1 MAAEKKKSSNFNGRE
16 IEVLVDAIL
25 ESKGLLFAK
34 FGSMV
39 TNAAKNE
46 KWRQVTDLV
55 NSASDGEV
63 RTVDAVKKKWYD
75 LASKTKRKESSRR
88 KEMTATGGGKGEVV
102 MTPEEVKVVEILGNE
117 AIEGISGGLDVGF
130 GIHEAAV
137 DKKMFV
143 QSAMMENCDG
153 VEARDVPAA
162 PIASTSSDIGQK
174 KDRKK
179 RLMVKRI
186 VIILTSD

>member
-16 IEVLVDAIL
+16 IEVLVDAIS

-46 KWRQVTDLV
+46 KWRQVTELV

-75 LASKTKRKESSRR
+75 IASKTKRKESSRR

-130 GIHEAAV
+130 GIQEAMV
-137 DKKMFV
+137 DKMVV
-143 QSAMMENCDG
+143 QSAMMGNIDG
-153 VEARDVPAA
+153 VEERDVPAE
-162 PIASTSSDIGQK
+162 PTASTSADVGQK

-179 RLMVKRI
+179 RSMVKII
-186 VIILTSD
+186 VIY

>member
-1 MAAEKKKSSNFNGRE
+1 MATDKKKSSNFSGRE

-46 KWRQVTDLV
+46 KWRQVTELV

-75 LASKTKRKESSRR
+75 IASKTKRKESSRR
-88 KEMTATGGGKGEVV
+88 KELTATGGGKGEVV

-117 AIEGISGGLDVGF
+117 AIEGITGGLDVGL
-130 GIHEAAV
+130 GVQGETV

-143 QSAMMENCDG
+143 ELAVMENSDG
-153 VEARDVPAA
+153 VEERDVPAA
-162 PIASTSSDIGQK
+162 EPVASTSAVCADNGQK
-174 KDRKK
+174 KERKK
-179 RLMVKRI
+179 RSMVTLI
-186 VIILTSD
+186 V

>member
-1 MAAEKKKSSNFNGRE
+1 MAAEKKKSINFNGRE
-16 IEVLVDAIL
+16 IEVLVDAIS

-39 TNAAKNE
+39 TNYAKNE
-46 KWRQVTDLV
+46 KWRQVTELV

-75 LASKTKRKESSRR
+75 IASKTKRKESSRR

-130 GIHEAAV
+130 GLQEAAV

-153 VEARDVPAA
+153 VEERDVPAE
-162 PIASTSSDIGQK
+162 PIASTSADIGQK

-179 RLMVKRI
+179 RSMVKRI
-186 VIILTSD
+186 